1 MLAICT
7 TKNANIRKRILGAL
21 GRAPNKDVL
30 IYLVFQMY
38 KEAARLEK
46 LAMRISGEA
55 WLDFFAE

>member
-55 WLDFFAE
+55 